1 MTATEAAYHENIK
14 KKVEENLA
22 TQRFYH
28 YEIERGEDL
37 IDTVPVNPYY
47 EYKVAD
53 LKLEI

>member
-1 MTATEAAYHENIK
+1 MTVTEAAYHEKIK